1 MLLES
6 GFVDGL
12 VNMDSVFSGHLLV
25 GGRMVLLLA
34 SIFFFFFFSG
44 AILLGFIRKSSGIS
58 DIVNAY
64 PN

>member
-1 MLLES
+1 MLLEA

-34 SIFFFFFFSG
+34 SIFFFFFSG

>member
-1 MLLES
+1 MLLEA

-12 VNMDSVFSGHLLV
+12 VNMDSVFSDHLLV

-34 SIFFFFFFSG
+34 SIFFFFFSG